1 VVRGVGPKFD
11 GVRDKMRSTLLP
23 SLLKANIT
31 DGDPILKLA
40 CLPVNNAGLALPNPV
55 ESAEANFRASEV
67 ANSHIIQVMRK
78 KETFSLQDH
87 SATTSQVKGEIKK
100 RRDLTNKAHLDS
112 TLGLMTKDLS
122 RMVRRGCETGAWIT
136 VMPSTIAGT
145 ELSADEYRDSLHMRY
160 GREPEGIQPQCDG
173 C

>member
-23 SLLKANIT
+23 ALLKANIT
-31 DGDPILKLA
+31 DGDPILNLT
-40 CLPVNNAGLALPNPV
+40 CLPVKNAGLALPNPV